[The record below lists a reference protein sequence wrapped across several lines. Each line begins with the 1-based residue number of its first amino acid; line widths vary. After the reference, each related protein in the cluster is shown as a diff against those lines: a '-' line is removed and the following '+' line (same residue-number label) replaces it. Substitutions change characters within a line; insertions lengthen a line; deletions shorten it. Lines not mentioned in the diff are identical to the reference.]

1 MIFLYDSKFIM
12 YIILILIILLE
23 KFKLLNYHFYIKL
36 INNIFIH
43 LFLYTLN
50 NNIFILFYFVMDK

>member
-36 INNIFIH
+36 INNIF
-43 LFLYTLN
+43 YS
-50 NNIFILFYFVMDK
+50 FIIIYLK